1 MYRLDYT
8 TISNSV
14 TKYKNE
20 IGSANDQNSLYSTIS
35 KNLDQVFF
43 NVHNSKLAKG
53 RKQKYKDYVS
63 FIKNNLFDIL
73 NMSFDR
79 MKMVVEKQL
88 QKSDPFYIL
97 CDPDI
102 DLTKKISCNVIDP
115 QTGKNILYKSGKK
128 KGKVKKENRK
138 FHEIIVDAMK
148 YDCVRGI
155 MCSCFQERSINA
167 CVYCNAQYLLT
178 YKHEKKVMS
187 TMQIDHYFDKAEWP
201 CFSSSFF
208 NFQPSCGYCNQK
220 KSKNSVLFYLYTSK
234 PDEKDPFRFEI
245 PASELAA
252 FLIDYSKEIS
262 LKFGESATEF
272 KTMADNHNKIFHISE
287 LYNSNFLEII
297 KKFIKRKKFLYKIL
311 NHYRNSFKIEES
323 ILKMSYNEIYFDFI
337 DDSEKIHTEPLTKLK
352 QDIND
357 QVEPL
362 IAGIYSP

>member
-8 TISNSV
+8 TIAKSV
-14 TKYKNE
+14 AKYKSE
-20 IGSANDQNSLYSTIS
+20 IGSANNKNSLYSIIS
-35 KNLDQVFF
+35 KNLDQVFW
-43 NVHNSKLAKG
+43 NVHNSKVAKG
-53 RKQKYKDYVS
+53 KKQKYKDYVS
-63 FIKNNLFDIL
+63 CIKNNLFDIL
-73 NMSFDR
+73 NISFDR

-88 QKSDPFYIL
+88 QISDPFYIL

-102 DLTKKISCNVIDP
+102 DLTKKISCNVVDP
-115 QTGKNILYKSGKK
+115 QTGKNILYKRGKK
-128 KGKVKKENRK
+128 KGKIKKENRK

-167 CVYCNAQYLLT
+167 CIYCNAQYLLT

-245 PASELAA
+245 PNFELAA
-252 FLIDYSKEIS
+252 FLLDYSKEIS
-262 LKFGESATEF
+262 LKFGESSTEF
-272 KTMADNHNKIFHISE
+272 ETMADNHNKIFHISE

-337 DDSEKIHTEPLTKLK
+337 DDSEKIHAEPLTKLK

-357 QVEPL
+357 QIEPL
-362 IAGIYSP
+362 IAGICSP